1 MLQGIL
7 GLMPPMEGAVFRNS
21 LKFRDTGYVPQDS
34 AVQKD
39 FPASVSEVVLAGFLG
54 RRGLRPFYSR
64 AEKEAAEA
72 NMARLGISDLRKKCY
87 RELSGGQRRRTLLAR
102 ALCAAVRLL
111 VLDEPA
117 AGLDPPA
124 VFSLYSLLKSL
135 NEKGLTIVMATHNIA
150 NLEGSAA
157 HVLHLDKRQIFF
169 GSLKEYR
176 KTAFGERFLLPGEA
190 PHA

>member
-7 GLMPPMEGAVFRNS
+7 GLMPPIEGAVLRDS
-21 LKFRDTGYVPQDS
+21 LNPRETGYVPQDS

-39 FPASVSEVVLAGFLG
+39 FPASVFEVVLAGFLG

-72 NMARLGISDLRKKCY
+72 NMARLGISGLRGKCY

-102 ALCAAVRLL
+102 ALCAAVTLL

-124 VFSLYSLLKSL
+124 VSSLYGLLKDL
-135 NEKGLTIVMATHNIA
+135 NKKGLAIVMATHHIA
-150 NLEGSAA
+150 DLEDSAA
-157 HVLHLDKRQIFF
+157 HVLHLDKRQLFF
-169 GSLKEYR
+169 GSPVEYR
-176 KTAFGERFLLPGEA
+176 KTAFGKRFLVPGEA
-190 PHA
+190 PNV